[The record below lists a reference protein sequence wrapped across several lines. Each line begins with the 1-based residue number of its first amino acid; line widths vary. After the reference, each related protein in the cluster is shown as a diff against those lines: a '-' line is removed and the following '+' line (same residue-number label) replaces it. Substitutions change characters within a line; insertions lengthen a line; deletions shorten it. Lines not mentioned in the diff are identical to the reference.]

1 MHPTLELIKNELVQI
16 AANVKSIVPS
26 NEPFNVAHVNWS
38 FPGIT
43 RDELAQIATSL
54 VELIEQRG
62 SDELKTNETLLA
74 DYVRRL
80 SFLRSNTIQQLWGGN
95 ALGAVSAYVITLS
108 SLRNV
113 LEAAIETDNVK
124 IEDERIG
131 AVKRLKH
138 ILKSLRAIEVRISD
152 VDSRSTQLNEMVAR
166 IEDAHEAAD
175 QLPTDLESLKE
186 LRTSLEGLLIDAN
199 ADRNAISAKVSD
211 INKIREQL
219 DKSNIEATAILE
231 RCDAAYRATTSEGL
245 ASAFSVRSKKL
256 NASMWIWVGGLVT
269 ALLLGAIIGSHQL
282 HNLSETINAQ
292 SSQAAQNTGTIWI
305 DLLLSLLSV
314 GAPVWFA
321 WISTK
326 QIGQRF
332 RLAEDYGYKASIS
345 TAYEGYRREAALLD
359 PAFQARLFASALARL
374 DEIPLRLV
382 ETDTHG
388 SPWHELASSDLVR
401 QAIDT
406 VPGFV
411 DRVTG
416 LAKQAIPS
424 ASQDKIPSKSEQ
436 VKDTIQEP

>member
-124 IEDERIG
+124 IEAERIG

-138 ILKSLRAIEVRISD
+138 ILKSLRAIEVRTSD
-152 VDSRSTQLNEMVAR
+152 VDSRSAQLNEMVAR

-256 NASMWIWVGGLVT
+256 NTSMWIWVGGLVT

-388 SPWHELASSDLVR
+388 SPWHELASSALVR

>member
-26 NEPFNVAHVNWS
+26 NEPFNVAHGNWS

-124 IEDERIG
+124 IEAERIG

-152 VDSRSTQLNEMVAR
+152 VDSRSAQLNEMVAR

-256 NASMWIWVGGLVT
+256 NTSMWIWVGGLVT

>member
-16 AANVKSIVPS
+16 AANVKSNVPS

-124 IEDERIG
+124 IEAERIG

-256 NASMWIWVGGLVT
+256 NTSMWIWVGGLVT

>member
-16 AANVKSIVPS
+16 AANVKSNVPS

-124 IEDERIG
+124 IEAERIG

-256 NASMWIWVGGLVT
+256 NTSMWIWVGGLVT

-388 SPWHELASSDLVR
+388 SPWHELASSALVR